1 MALELAKREI
11 YYYPVNSNGKGGLKG
26 SHGMRDAINDQ
37 SMAKKWFWGTN
48 NNIAINLK
56 KSKLIVVDVD
66 LGHSSGV
73 NGKSSLVKVF
83 NEYGKIPNDTL
94 IEKTPHGG
102 IHFFFKLPKRIRV
115 KNIISAFYDKSGID
129 LMTSNILIAPSS
141 IDSNSY
147 QLVSGSYDDIKPV
160 PSWLLEYISKQ
171 NNNIRG
177 SNNIINGNYKKYTG
191 ALIDKIVIGAS
202 KGQRNDFITRIAG
215 SMLAVGAD
223 AQNVYELLLVINQHF
238 VTPSLSTKEL
248 DGIYYSIVTREINR
262 LKKVK

>member
-1 MALELAKREI
+1 MALELAKRHI
-11 YYYPVNSNGKGGLKG
+11 YYYPTTSNGKGGLKN
-26 SHGMRDAINDQ
+26 SHGMRDAINDE

-66 LGHSSGV
+66 LGHASGV
-73 NGKSSLVKVF
+73 DGKSSLAKVF

-102 IHFFFKLPKRIRV
+102 IHYFFKLPKRIRV

-129 LMTSNILIAPSS
+129 LMTTNILISPSS
-141 IDSNSY
+141 IDNKFYSH
-147 QLVSGSYDDIKPV
+147 VSGSYDDIKSV